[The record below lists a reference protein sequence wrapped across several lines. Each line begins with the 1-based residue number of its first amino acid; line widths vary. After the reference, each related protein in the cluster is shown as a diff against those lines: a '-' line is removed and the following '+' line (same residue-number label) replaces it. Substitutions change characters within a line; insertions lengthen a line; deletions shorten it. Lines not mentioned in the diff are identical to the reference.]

1 MRVKVE
7 NFWIRDGGRAP
18 CPWGTLV
25 RVGLRLVAV
34 AVAILLG
41 LVVFVFSL
49 SFSFF
54 LVKLIGRNSSDE
66 RCTNT
71 QY

>member
-7 NFWIRDGGRAP
+7 NFWIRDGGRAL

-41 LVVFVFSL
+41 LVVFVFSFVL
-49 SFSFF
+49 FS
-54 LVKLIGRNSSDE
+54 LVG
-66 RCTNT
+66 
-71 QY
+71 

>member
-1 MRVKVE
+1 MRRRVFSSPAAVRVKVE
-7 NFWIRDGGRAP
+7 NFWIRDGGRAL

-41 LVVFVFSL
+41 LVVFVFSFVL
-49 SFSFF
+49 FS
-54 LVKLIGRNSSDE
+54 LVG
-66 RCTNT
+66 
-71 QY
+71 